1 VVVRPSPIAKSYTKG
16 IEQPYVKR
24 FPHASILS
32 AITIASAAQ
41 PEHGIIKHNRW
52 TRIQSGAYFGDTV
65 PTDLNA
71 EQKKTLAR
79 NDTLIELLREGGGI
93 KDASA
98 YSPSKMLLLRW
109 HKIAINAS
117 MNPSAVL
124 SGGSSNGAMANDSEL
139 AIHLKGVMDEV
150 METAPKIVGSPFP
163 DDFATSETL
172 IKSTQ
177 KNTSGS
183 KPSMLLDWEEE
194 KTMELEVILGN
205 PIRIARE
212 NGYEMPKMQSLY
224 ALLKMAQ
231 QNRQGRKKDSKL

>member
-1 VVVRPSPIAKSYTKG
+1 LLIFNLG
-16 IEQPYVKR
+16 IETPYLRR
-24 FPHASILS
+24 FPDSHILS

-52 TRIQSGAYFGDTV
+52 TRIQSGAYFGHSV
-65 PTDLNA
+65 PQDFTP
-71 EQKKTLAR
+71 EQKKTLEM
-79 NDTLIELLREGGGI
+79 NDTFIRLLKEAGGV
-93 KDASA
+93 KDAQV
-98 YSPSKMLLLRW
+98 YSPAKLLLLRW

-124 SGGSSNGAMANDSEL
+124 SGGTPNGAMANDPEL
-139 AIHLKGVMDEV
+139 AIHLQGVMDEV
-150 METAPKIVGSPFP
+150 LETAPKIVGSPFP
-163 DDFATSETL
+163 PDFATSQAL

-183 KPSMLLDWEEE
+183 KPSMLIDWENG

-212 NGYEMPKMQSLY
+212 KGYSMPRLQTLY

-231 QNRQGRKKDSKL
+231 ANRDQYKSKL

>member
-1 VVVRPSPIAKSYTKG
+1 VPETFTSTQQKALDSNETL
-16 IEQPYVKR
+16 VK
-24 FPHASILS
+24 
-32 AITIASAAQ
+32 
-41 PEHGIIKHNRW
+41 
-52 TRIQSGAYFGDTV
+52 
-65 PTDLNA
+65 
-71 EQKKTLAR
+71 
-79 NDTLIELLREGGGI
+79 LLKDGGGI

-98 YSPSKMLLLRW
+98 YSPAKMLLLRW

-124 SGGSSNGAMANDSEL
+124 SGGTPNGAMANDPEL

-150 METAPKIVGSPFP
+150 LETAPRIVGSPFP
-163 DDFATSETL
+163 ADFASSETL

-183 KPSMLLDWEEE
+183 KPSMLLDWEED

-212 NGYEMPKMQSLY
+212 QGYEMPRMQTLY

-231 QNRQGRKKDSKL
+231 ANRDKLKRASKL